1 MRNTFSEIL
10 TLVTRRLE
18 RAATVE
24 EVKDLAEQVRGL
36 RMDLFDAG
44 QEDSFDGDVARKV
57 ARMCKRRISEIT
69 QAHLRDTFK

>member
-1 MRNTFSEIL
+1 
-10 TLVTRRLE
+10 
-18 RAATVE
+18 
-24 EVKDLAEQVRGL
+24 
-36 RMDLFDAG
+36 MDLFDAG